1 MTEGPRSPDPRPTPR
16 RNGHVTPCFAELDRD
31 QQRAFPW
38 IEVAALVRAMLRSP
52 PMRVF
57 PRPRPRPIAM
67 SLLMAAFAVGG
78 VEGTAAADPE
88 VVAAG
93 DISCPDPCRA
103 QRRTARLIG
112 RIDPTAVLT
121 LGDNQY
127 EDGRLADF
135 RDSYDPTWGRF
146 KRRTFPSPGNH
157 DYHVAGAAG
166 YFTYFGHRAHR
177 RSGGTYSFDLGSWH
191 VVSINSGNGVSPR
204 DLGRVG
210 RSLAND
216 RHRCELAYWH
226 HPRWSSGS
234 VHGSEDLM
242 GPLWLKLF
250 RHGVD
255 VALTGHDHLYER
267 FALMDALGIRAPR
280 TGIRQF
286 IVGTGGRSLYA
297 AGLPIPGSQKV
308 IDDTFGVLRL
318 QLHPGSYSWRF
329 VAVGGAVLDR
339 GHRKCHR

>member
-1 MTEGPRSPDPRPTPR
+1 MGESPGSSDHGPTSE
-16 RNGHVTPCFAELDRD
+16 RNGHMIPPFGSCRVPLGSWLAPVGGR
-31 QQRAFPW
+31 
-38 IEVAALVRAMLRSP
+38 VLRSR
-52 PMRVF
+52 PMRFF
-57 PRPRPRPIAM
+57 PMPRRRPVAM
-67 SLLMAAFAVGG
+67 SLLVAAFTVGA
-78 VEGTAAADPE
+78 VEGAATAAPD
-88 VVAAG
+88 VTAAG
-93 DISCPDPCRA
+93 DIACPDPCLA

-127 EDGRLADF
+127 EDGRLTDF
-135 RDSYDPTWGRF
+135 RDSYRPTWGRF
-146 KRRTFPSPGNH
+146 KRRTFPTPGNH

-166 YFTYFGHRAHR
+166 YFTYFGRRAHR
-177 RSGGTYSFDLGSWH
+177 RSGGTYGFDLGRWH
-191 VVSINSGNGVSPR
+191 LVSINSGNGVSHR
-204 DLGRVG
+204 DLRRVG

-234 VHGSEDLM
+234 VHGSEDGM
-242 GPLWLKLF
+242 GPLWRRLF

-267 FALMDALGIRAPR
+267 FALMNANGNRAPR

-286 IVGTGGRSLYA
+286 IAGTGGRSHYA
-297 AGLPIPGSQKV
+297 AGPRVPGSQKV
-308 IDDTFGVLRL
+308 IDDRFGVLHLR
-318 QLHPGSYSWRF
+318 LHPRSYSWRF

-339 GHRKCHR
+339 GHRKCHG